1 MKQLLGN
8 IPDTERNKTMEKFNL
23 NQVEDTNITLETVLG
38 LAQTVNDLVSDNI
51 TLLTDYPSQDGGEKY
66 QANRL
71 ATKLTALSAATI
83 QATEKAQSQV
93 NMAVNSLMEA
103 GDK

>member
-1 MKQLLGN
+1 M
-8 IPDTERNKTMEKFNL
+8 DKFNL

-71 ATKLTALSAATI
+71 ATKSTALSAATI
-83 QATEKAQSQV
+83 QATGKAQGQV
-93 NMAVNSLMEA
+93 NTAVKSLMEA
-103 GDK
+103 GYQQ

>member
-1 MKQLLGN
+1 
-8 IPDTERNKTMEKFNL
+8 MEKFNIT
-23 NQVEDTNITLETVLG
+23 QVENTNLTLDTILG
-38 LAQTVNDLVSDNI
+38 LAQAVNDLVSENI
-51 TLLTDYPSQDGGEKY
+51 ALLTDYPSPDDGTKY

-93 NMAVNSLMEA
+93 NTAVKSLMEA
-103 GDK
+103 GDKSCN

>member
-1 MKQLLGN
+1 
-8 IPDTERNKTMEKFNL
+8 MEKFNL

-51 TLLTDYPSQDGGEKY
+51 TLLTDYPSQDGGKKY

-83 QATEKAQSQV
+83 QATEKAQGQV
-93 NMAVNSLMEA
+93 NTAVKSLMEV
-103 GDK
+103 GDQQWINYRAHSNTQN